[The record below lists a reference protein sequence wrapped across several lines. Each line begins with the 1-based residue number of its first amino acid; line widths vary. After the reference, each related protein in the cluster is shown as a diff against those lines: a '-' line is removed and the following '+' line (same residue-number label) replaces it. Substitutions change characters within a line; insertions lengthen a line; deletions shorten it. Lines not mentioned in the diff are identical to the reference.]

1 MESESHSTEED
12 HVAVAVRLDEN
23 GVPDD
28 AADLFERYSQ
38 RIHAYCLHVLRDRT
52 EAEDAVQTTF
62 LNAHRAL
69 RRGVTPRHEYAWLH
83 TIAKNACRMQHRT
96 RGRRAPVANVDVDTI
111 PRSDDDGD
119 AAELRAALGDAL
131 SRLPERQKRA
141 LLLREWYGL
150 SPIEIAPRL
159 GLSVPATYALLTRAR
174 RSLAGALTAT
184 VRGPLAILDL
194 GGLADALRGLKAY
207 VGGATAKTAVAAAV
221 VTASVGV
228 GGGVLVDRSLRDSPE
243 RATSRS
249 SAASIVR
256 PEPRHATRVAQTRH
270 GQLRTTARP
279 DGQHVRDATST
290 SRTVPAANTP
300 TPASTPTASGQQRSQ
315 SSEPTGFGEAPTQP
329 PPQRD
334 DSALPAPSAPAPIES
349 PVLPLPPLPDLP
361 GTDDLPVPVDAAP
374 LPPLPD
380 PDPSPAEPLPPL
392 PQLPLP

>member
-1 MESESHSTEED
+1 
-12 HVAVAVRLDEN
+12 VAVALRLDETTA
-23 GVPDD
+23 PDD

-38 RIHAYCLHVLRDRT
+38 RIYRYCLHVLQDRSD
-52 EAEDAVQTTF
+52 AEDAVQTTF
-62 LNAHRAL
+62 LNAHTAL
-69 RRGVTPRHEYAWLH
+69 GRGVTPLDEFAWLH

-96 RGRRAPVANVDVDTI
+96 RGRRAPVANVDVETI
-111 PRSDDDGD
+111 PRSDDGGD

-131 SRLPERQKRA
+131 GRLPESQRRA
-141 LLLREWYGL
+141 VLLREWYGL
-150 SPIEIAPRL
+150 SPVEIAPRL

-194 GGLADALRGLKAY
+194 IGLADALRGLKAY
-207 VGGATAKTAVAAAV
+207 VGGAAAKTAVAAVV

-228 GGGVLVDRSLRDSPE
+228 GGGIVVDRALRGSPD
-243 RATSRS
+243 RATSS
-249 SAASIVR
+249 PSAASLVR
-256 PEPRHATRVAQTRH
+256 SEARQATRVAQTRH
-270 GQLRTTARP
+270 AQLRTTARP
-279 DGQHVRDATST
+279 VGGHVRHATST
-290 SRTVPAANTP
+290 SRTAPAENAP
-300 TPASTPTASGQQRSQ
+300 TPASTPTASGQQPSQ
-315 SSEPTGFGEAPTQP
+315 SSEPTGSDELPSQP
-329 PPQRD
+329 PGQRD
-334 DSALPAPSAPAPIES
+334 DSLRPAPSAPAPIES

>member
-1 MESESHSTEED
+1 M
-12 HVAVAVRLDEN
+12 AVAVRLTRSAA
-23 GVPDD
+23 PDD
-28 AADLFERYSQ
+28 TADLFERYSE

-62 LNAHRAL
+62 LNAHKAL

-131 SRLPERQKRA
+131 SRLPERQRRA
-141 LLLREWYGL
+141 VLLREWYGL
-150 SPIEIAPRL
+150 SPVEIAPRL
-159 GLSVPATYALLTRAR
+159 GLSVPATYAVLTRAR

-184 VRGPLAILDL
+184 VRGPLVILDL
-194 GGLADALRGLKAY
+194 SGLADALRGLKAY
-207 VGGATAKTAVAAAV
+207 VGGAAAKTAVAAAV

-228 GGGVLVDRSLRDSPE
+228 GGGVLVDRSLRDSPG
-243 RATSRS
+243 RATSQA

-256 PEPRHATRVAQTRH
+256 SDARHATRVAQTRH
-270 GQLRTTARP
+270 GQLRTTAHPVGR
-279 DGQHVRDATST
+279 HVRDAAST

-300 TPASTPTASGQQRSQ
+300 TPASTPTASGQQPSQ
-315 SSEPTGFGEAPTQP
+315 PTGSGGLPSQP

-334 DSALPAPSAPAPIES
+334 DSSLAAPSAPATIES
-349 PVLPLPPLPDLP
+349 PVLPLPPFPDLP

-392 PQLPLP
+392 TQLPLP